1 MSETSASYAMVTQAG
16 GQVALEDYAMGP
28 ESLVKQVSLIQSV
41 MSRVMRKNEHYGVI
55 PGCGPKPVLL
65 KAGAEKLALT
75 FRLAPRFSVTMRD
88 LGENHR
94 EYQVQTELV
103 SIVTGAFVGQ
113 GVGSCSTK
121 ETKFRRKDKSQV
133 EPSDLY
139 NTVLKMA
146 KKRSLV
152 DAILTTTAASDIFTQ
167 DLEDMPP
174 EVVGRPPQMNQRPQG
189 GGQAPQGM
197 SDAQR
202 RKIWSQCMQ
211 ANLDRDQAKAF
222 VESLRIQTV
231 RDASRAIESFDA
243 NLAAWRGE
251 PAAVEEAEQVLDDD
265 DVPF

>member
-1 MSETSASYAMVTQAG
+1 MSESTAVV
-16 GQVALEDYAMGP
+16 VAPQGLEDYAMGP
-28 ESLVKQVSLIQSV
+28 ESLVKQVSLIQDV
-41 MSRVMRKNEHYGVI
+41 MGRVMRKGEHFGVI

-88 LGENHR
+88 LGEGHR
-94 EYQVQTELV
+94 EYEVLSELL

-152 DAILTTTAASDIFTQ
+152 DAILTATAASDIFTQ
-167 DLEDMPP
+167 DIEDMPP
-174 EVVGRPPQMNQRPQG
+174 EAVGRPPQMNQRPQG
-189 GGQAPQGM
+189 EGKAQGM

-202 RKIWSQCMQ
+202 RKLWSQCM
-211 ANLDRDQAKAF
+211 AAGLSKDQAAEF
-222 VESLRIQTV
+222 VRSLAIGSV
-231 RDASRAIESFDA
+231 RDASRCIESFDSL
-243 NLAAWRGE
+243 LAKWRGE
-251 PAAVEEAEQVLDDD
+251 PAAVEAEQVLDADL
-265 DVPF
+265 PF